1 MYFPVGTP
9 LEFVGENIENYQ
21 NHSRQKTIKQNNKNT
36 KTSSQNSLLSW
47 IMNPNFGLTP
57 ELWFAELEKV
67 TVPLLISGIPMG
79 MD

>member
-9 LEFVGENIENYQ
+9 LEFVGENIEKYQ

-67 TVPLLISGIPMG
+67 TVHLLISGIPMG